1 MLCTITA
8 MSNTTRQELEYSGS
22 SQSSHT
28 RVYHLITMLA
38 GRGRQSQRK
47 AQFINM
53 YGYENKHEPPNK
65 QHQHQTNQTAIALPS
80 PHDPIVN

>member
-1 MLCTITA
+1 
-8 MSNTTRQELEYSGS
+8 
-22 SQSSHT
+22 
-28 RVYHLITMLA
+28 
-38 GRGRQSQRK
+38 
-47 AQFINM
+47 M